1 MAKPIITAIDV
12 GTHKVCA
19 LIAEVH
25 DNNELEVLGVGI
37 EPSRGMQKGA
47 ISNVDEA
54 STAVANAVEQAERSS
69 GLEIGAAFVSL
80 AGAHVGATN
89 SRGVVGIGGS
99 RAIEQADI
107 DRALEGAQ
115 AIPVPHNR
123 EVLHIIP
130 RSFIV
135 DGQDGI
141 RSPLGMHGF
150 RLEVEAHIISV
161 SKTVLQ
167 NVTKCVENAGVAVEQ
182 VVINPLASAEVA
194 LTETEREMGVLV
206 CDIGAGTMD
215 IAIYI
220 EGNVWHT
227 AVLPVGGKLITSDI
241 AHGLRLPY
249 EVAEAVKLE
258 HGHALA
264 SDVTK
269 GSNFKVQPFGL
280 VESAQSV
287 SQLELAQIV
296 QPRVE
301 EIFELALQEIKRS
314 GYDGMLSAGV
324 VLTGGTARLPGIR
337 QLASSVMQLPVRLV
351 EPPQLRGLVDR
362 ISGPEFSTTVG
373 LLHWAARTV
382 ALQPHKV
389 EGGFFHWPQGVFVS
403 AFGWVR
409 NNLLP

>member
-80 AGAHVGATN
+80 AGAHVAATN

-115 AIPVPHNR
+115 AITVPHNR

-161 SKTVLQ
+161 IKTGLQ
-167 NVTKCVENAGVAVEQ
+167 NVLKCVENAGVAVEQ

-280 VESAQSV
+280 VEPAQAV

>member
-37 EPSRGMQKGA
+37 EPSRGVQKGA

-80 AGAHVGATN
+80 AGAHVGAQN

-130 RSFIV
+130 RSFVV

-161 SKTVLQ
+161 IKTGLQ
-167 NVTKCVENAGVAVEQ
+167 NVLKCVENAGVAVEQ

-227 AVLPVGGKLITSDI
+227 AVLPVGGKLITADI
-241 AHGLRLPY
+241 AHGLRLPL

-264 SDVTK
+264 SEVTR

-382 ALQPHKV
+382 AMQPHKV
-389 EGGFFHWPQGVFVS
+389 EGGFFHWPQGVFAS

-409 NNLLP
+409 NNLMP

>member
-80 AGAHVGATN
+80 AGAHVGAQN

-161 SKTVLQ
+161 IKTGLQ
-167 NVTKCVENAGVAVEQ
+167 NVLKCVENAGVAVEQ

-280 VESAQSV
+280 VEPAQAV

-389 EGGFFHWPQGVFVS
+389 EGGFFRWPQGVFAS

-409 NNLLP
+409 NNLMP

>member
-227 AVLPVGGKLITSDI
+227 AVLPVGGKLITADI
-241 AHGLRLPY
+241 AHGLRLPL

>member
-37 EPSRGMQKGA
+37 EPSRGVQKGA

-241 AHGLRLPY
+241 AHGLRLPL

>member
-241 AHGLRLPY
+241 AHGLRLPF

-280 VESAQSV
+280 VEPAQAV
-287 SQLELAQIV
+287 SQLELAHIV

-314 GYDGMLSAGV
+314 GYDGMLSAG

-382 ALQPHKV
+382 AMQPHKV
-389 EGGFFHWPQGVFVS
+389 EGGFFHWPQGVFAS

>member
-115 AIPVPHNR
+115 AITVPHNR

-227 AVLPVGGKLITSDI
+227 AVLPVGGKLITADI
-241 AHGLRLPY
+241 AHGLRLPF

-264 SDVTK
+264 SEVTR

-389 EGGFFHWPQGVFVS
+389 EGGFFHWPQGVFAS

>member
-80 AGAHVGATN
+80 AGAHVGAQN

-161 SKTVLQ
+161 IKTGLQ
-167 NVTKCVENAGVAVEQ
+167 NVLKCVENAGVAVEQ

-241 AHGLRLPY
+241 AHGLRLPL

-280 VESAQSV
+280 VEPAQAV